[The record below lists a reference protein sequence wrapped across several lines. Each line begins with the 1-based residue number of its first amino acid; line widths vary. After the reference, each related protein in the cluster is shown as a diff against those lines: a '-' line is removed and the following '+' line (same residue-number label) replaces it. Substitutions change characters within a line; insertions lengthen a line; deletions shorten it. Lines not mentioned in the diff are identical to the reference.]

1 VDILL
6 ISKKLTA
13 TLIKKALFFH
23 KLKPVTR
30 DFVSIQLLY
39 IFALCIYLFNQKSR
53 KALEEATSSYLGN
66 NLFFKIILI
75 VCFYLIT
82 TFLVYLI
89 CYKTY
94 IVIIRGKNLSLKYM
108 PGLLFITFNFI
119 PAFLQYFH
127 DYAYIN
133 IYYRI
138 LQVSNKFP
146 NFIDLRQTL
155 GFITNEKISK
165 IGDEGLIYPTIILKL
180 RFLNRFFEL
189 DYSVLLIAFIST
201 MLLAWV
207 IFDISKNFSRLQI
220 FILSIIVVSPPFLLL
235 VDRQNID
242 LIILICLYFSA
253 KVYNKNF
260 VYKILSL
267 LFIFISATLK
277 IYPFAIFIYLFIYNS
292 DKRTKLCISPLIIL
306 FLILVGPDLIDIYK
320 FGVKDMAGTV
330 GIPVL
335 MSHFNGLIESHPS
348 FSLAFFVFFL
358 AQFLCTYLLLKP
370 KNLLNQIGDSE
381 KTLFFFG
388 LVVFVVTMFFSTNY
402 IYRLVFLIF
411 FLPLL
416 MGLRIS
422 PYLNISA
429 WFLIFGLFLS
439 PRSTGFLFNLYL
451 FPFVTACILIIITN
465 SKSRALK

>member
-1 VDILL
+1 MDILL
-6 ISKKLTA
+6 KYNKINSSLKNK
-13 TLIKKALFFH
+13 IELFSNTRP
-23 KLKPVTR
+23 LKTN
-30 DFVSIQLLY
+30 FISIQIIY
-39 IFALCIYLFNQKSR
+39 FFAICAYLFNENSR
-53 KALEEATSSYLGN
+53 NALQDATSSYLGN
-66 NLFFKIILI
+66 NLVLKILLI
-75 VCFYLIT
+75 ICFYVFTSI
-82 TFLVYLI
+82 LVYFL
-89 CYKTY
+89 CKNTKSVKTSDKSSFVRY
-94 IVIIRGKNLSLKYM
+94 I

-133 IYYRI
+133 VYYRI

-180 RFLNRFFEL
+180 RFLKRFFEL
-189 DYSVLLIAFIST
+189 DYSVLLIAFMST
-201 MLLAWV
+201 VLLAWV

-220 FILSIIVVSPPFLLL
+220 FISSIIVVSPPFLLL

-253 KVYNKNF
+253 KIYNKNF